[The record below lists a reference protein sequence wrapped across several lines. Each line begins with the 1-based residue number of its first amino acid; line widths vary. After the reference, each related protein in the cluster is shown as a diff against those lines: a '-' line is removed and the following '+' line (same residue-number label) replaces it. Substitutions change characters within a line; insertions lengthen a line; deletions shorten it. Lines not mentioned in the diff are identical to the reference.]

1 MDERREAS
9 AREGWKGGVL
19 EERRFCRTTSRW
31 PRAVN
36 SDWGGL
42 RRSSLVVRPR
52 IEMYPRRMALRRAE
66 LEGVPRERETYV
78 AKAAYFRLNIGG
90 VVGLMEKAEMSGA
103 LVAECGGS

>member
-1 MDERREAS
+1 MGSRESQSEGVEERREAS

-52 IEMYPRRMALRRAE
+52 MVMYPRRMALRKVE
-66 LEGVPRERETYV
+66 LEGEPRERETYV
-78 AKAAYFRLNIGG
+78 AKAASLRLETGV
-90 VVGLMEKAEMSGA
+90 VVGLTVNQPS
-103 LVAECGGS
+103 